1 MEYSLQNTVLHSAPC
16 FLLLLYKW
24 LNKFT
29 KEQNKITHTHPL
41 PPAPPLSRKFCPLG
55 NPSGDQRSQCH
66 FQPSS
71 TKCPFLHFE
80 WWQHSLVG
88 LLWHIWRAVS
98 HRKSCSSSE
107 ISFTGG
113 TKRGFVHCL
122 KNDALNLDLAF
133 QFMLLETGQK
143 WPSVLFSSFQVRQ
156 SGILLFLHSKGIE
169 KELSPLHCT
178 YHFCYAHHIPWNQ
191 VWTFIIVLI
200 LHISPVWGIWAVQID
215 NKMLQTLE
223 AIVKGF
229 DPNSSSQF
237 PLSYC

>member
-16 FLLLLYKW
+16 FLFLLYKW

-156 SGILLFLHSKGIE
+156 SGILLAFQRDWERTLPSSPYLSFLLHPPHSLKSSLNIYNCAY
-169 KELSPLHCT
+169 LT
-178 YHFCYAHHIPWNQ
+178 HFSCLGN
-191 VWTFIIVLI
+191 L
-200 LHISPVWGIWAVQID
+200 G
-215 NKMLQTLE
+215 
-223 AIVKGF
+223 
-229 DPNSSSQF
+229 SSDWQ
-237 PLSYC
+237 

>member
-1 MEYSLQNTVLHSAPC
+1 MAKQIHKGTKQNH
-16 FLLLLYKW
+16 
-24 LNKFT
+24 
-29 KEQNKITHTHPL
+29 THTPT
-41 PPAPPLSRKFCPLG
+41 APSPSPKQEVLSTWEPQWGSEESVSFSAQQYKVPILALWVMAAQPGGSPMAHLKGCISQEVVQLFRDKF
-55 NPSGDQRSQCH
+55 H
-66 FQPSS
+66 
-71 TKCPFLHFE
+71 
-80 WWQHSLVG
+80 W
-88 LLWHIWRAVS
+88 
-98 HRKSCSSSE
+98 
-107 ISFTGG
+107 G

-156 SGILLFLHSKGIE
+156 SGILLFLHSRGIE

-229 DPNSSSQF
+229 WP
-237 PLSYC
+237 